1 MPEAGVENV
10 QTDVGPIFDWVS
22 NNIDVNL
29 IIDPSERLGVE
40 KESLKQELT
49 EKDELEAKTGVRTDY
64 REGIEN
70 Y

>member
-1 MPEAGVENV
+1 MPEARVENV

-29 IIDPSERLGVE
+29 TIDPSERLGVE

-49 EKDELEAKTGVRTDY
+49 EKDELEAKTSGK
-64 REGIEN
+64 N
-70 Y
+70 